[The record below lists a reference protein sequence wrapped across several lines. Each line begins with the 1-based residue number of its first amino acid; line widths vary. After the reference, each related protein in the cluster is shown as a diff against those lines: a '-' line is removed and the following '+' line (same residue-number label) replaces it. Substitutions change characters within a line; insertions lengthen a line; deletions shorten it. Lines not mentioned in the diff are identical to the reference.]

1 LVRWRESVKNAQ
13 HALGWSE
20 GACSLERAREF
31 AMPARAATTCFARCS
46 IALLLLFAGAGP
58 APAQT
63 AAAPS
68 ADAVRQAQKNVEE
81 GYKLFRA
88 KDYEGALPKLLAAY
102 AVDPRMGTLKTI
114 AICQLETKRAAA
126 AYASFERLLTV
137 HAKQISQ
144 KEKGAF
150 ETAIL
155 GLKQQTGTIKLEG
168 VKPGAVVTID
178 ATDVSVDQLGVPIR
192 LDAGKHKISATLAGH
207 APFEAEV
214 EIVPTKN
221 ISFEIRLVPLHG

>member
-1 LVRWRESVKNAQ
+1 
-13 HALGWSE
+13 
-20 GACSLERAREF
+20 
-31 AMPARAATTCFARCS
+31 MPARAATTCFARCS
-46 IALLLLFAGAGP
+46 VAFLLLVAGAGP
-58 APAQT
+58 APAQP
-63 AAAPS
+63 AAAPSASESAKPS
-68 ADAVRQAQKNVEE
+68 ADAVRQGQKNVEE
-81 GYKLFRA
+81 GYRLFRA

-126 AYASFERLLTV
+126 SYASYERLLTV

-168 VKPGAVVTID
+168 AKPGTVVTID
-178 ATDVSVDQLGVPIR
+178 AKDVSVDQLGVPIR
-192 LDAGKHKISATLAGH
+192 LDAGKHQISATLAGY
-207 APFEAEV
+207 APFEAGV
-214 EIVPTKN
+214 EIVPTEN
-221 ISFEIRLVPLHG
+221 ISLEIRLVPLPSRDR